1 MIHYVHYFAQIRIVL
16 NNSKI
21 KKKTSEIS
29 PVFLLHPQFTLRRE
43 CVFVR
48 AHGWLNDCRMAT
60 VREQRVAR

>member
-1 MIHYVHYFAQIRIVL
+1 MIYYVHYFAQIRIVL

-29 PVFLLHPQFTLRRE
+29 SVFLLHPQLTLRRE